1 MRRWLLVS
9 GLASGLSLLA
19 VAPPGAWAQPAA
31 SGEDLCG
38 EPKAEPQAL
47 YERLAK
53 DSRLREMRRSEHY
66 IALENG
72 QDGTL
77 WSFTLPAHP
86 AHPAAVCRRVMERR
100 GIIDIPTDILC
111 RGPEGECTKLKSDF
125 DALNAR
131 MIEELHKQ
139 PR

>member
-1 MRRWLLVS
+1 MRRWLVVS
-9 GLASGLSLLA
+9 GLLLLVI
-19 VAPPGAWAQPAA
+19 VAQPRAEAQPAA
-31 SGEDLCG
+31 SGGDLCG

-47 YERLAK
+47 YERLVK
-53 DSRLREMRRSEHY
+53 DSRLREMRRSERY
-66 IALENG
+66 VALENG

-86 AHPAAVCRRVMERR
+86 AHPSAVCRRVVERR
-100 GIIDIPTDILC
+100 GVIDIPTAIVC

-131 MIEELHKQ
+131 MIQELHKQ
-139 PR
+139 SR

>member
-1 MRRWLLVS
+1 MRHWLLVF
-9 GLASGLSLLA
+9 GLLILVI
-19 VAPPGAWAQPAA
+19 VAQPRAEAQPAA
-31 SGEDLCG
+31 SGDDLCG

-53 DSRLREMRRSEHY
+53 DSRLREMRRSEQY
-66 IALENG
+66 VALENG

-77 WSFTLPAHP
+77 WTFTLPAHP

-100 GIIDIPTDILC
+100 GVIDIPTAIVC

-131 MIEELHKQ
+131 MIQELHKQ

>member
-1 MRRWLLVS
+1 MLHWLLVS
-9 GLASGLSLLA
+9 GLLIVTAA
-19 VAPPGAWAQPAA
+19 RAEAQQAA
-31 SGEDLCG
+31 SGDSLCG
-38 EPKAEPQAL
+38 EPTAEPQAL
-47 YERLAK
+47 YDRLKA

-86 AHPAAVCRRVMERR
+86 AHPAVVCRRVMERR
-100 GIIDIPTDILC
+100 GIIDIPTAIVC
-111 RGPEGECTKLKSDF
+111 RGPEGACATLKSDF
-125 DALNAR
+125 EALNAR
-131 MIEELHKQ
+131 MIQDLEKR

>member
-1 MRRWLLVS
+1 MRGWLLVFA
-9 GLASGLSLLA
+9 LLSA
-19 VAPPGAWAQPAA
+19 TQPGAGAEP
-31 SGEDLCG
+31 SGDDLCG
-38 EPKAEPQAL
+38 EPKAGPQAL

-53 DSRLREMRRSEHY
+53 DARLREMRRSEHY
-66 IALENG
+66 VALENG

-100 GIIDIPTDILC
+100 GIIDIPTAVEC

-125 DALNAR
+125 EALNAR
-131 MIEELHKQ
+131 MIQDLHKQ
-139 PR
+139 QR

>member
-1 MRRWLLVS
+1 V
-9 GLASGLSLLA
+9 
-19 VAPPGAWAQPAA
+19 
-31 SGEDLCG
+31 
-38 EPKAEPQAL
+38 
-47 YERLAK
+47 
-53 DSRLREMRRSEHY
+53 
-66 IALENG
+66 ALENG

-100 GIIDIPTDILC
+100 GIIDIPTAIVC
-111 RGPEGECTKLKSDF
+111 RGSEGACTKLKGDF

-131 MIEELHKQ
+131 MIQELQKQ

>member
-1 MRRWLLVS
+1 MLRWLLVS
-9 GLASGLSLLA
+9 GLLFLI
-19 VAPPGAWAQPAA
+19 VAEPRAGAQQAA
-31 SGEDLCG
+31 SGDGLCG
-38 EPKAEPQAL
+38 EPTAEPQAL
-47 YERLAK
+47 YQRLK
-53 DSRLREMRRSEHY
+53 EDSRLREMRRSEHY
-66 IALENG
+66 VALENG

-100 GIIDIPTDILC
+100 GIIDIPTAIVC
-111 RGPEGECTKLKSDF
+111 RGPEGACTKLKGDF

-131 MIEELHKQ
+131 MIQELQKQ

>member
-1 MRRWLLVS
+1 MLHWLLVS
-9 GLASGLSLLA
+9 GLLFLV
-19 VAPPGAWAQPAA
+19 VAEPRAEAQQAA
-31 SGEDLCG
+31 SGDGLCG
-38 EPKAEPQAL
+38 EPTAEPQAL
-47 YERLAK
+47 YDRLKA

-66 IALENG
+66 VALENG

-86 AHPAAVCRRVMERR
+86 AHPAAVCRRVTERR
-100 GIIDIPTDILC
+100 GIIDIPTAIVC
-111 RGPEGECTKLKSDF
+111 RGPEGACTTLKSDF

-131 MIEELHKQ
+131 MIQELQKR

>member
-9 GLASGLSLLA
+9 GLLFLA
-19 VAPPGAWAQPAA
+19 IAQPRAGAQPAA
-31 SGEDLCG
+31 SGDDPCG
-38 EPKAEPQAL
+38 ESKAEPQAL
-47 YERLAK
+47 YDRLAK
-53 DSRLREMRRSEHY
+53 DSRLREMRRSDHFV
-66 IALENG
+66 ALENG

-77 WSFTLPAHP
+77 WTFTLPAHP

-100 GIIDIPTDILC
+100 GVIDIPTAIVC

-131 MIEELHKQ
+131 MIQELHKQ

>member
-1 MRRWLLVS
+1 MWRSILVPGLVP
-9 GLASGLSLLA
+9 GLALGLLA
-19 VAPPGAWAQPAA
+19 LASAGRTAA
-31 SGEDLCG
+31 DDDLCG
-38 EPKAEPQAL
+38 EARREPQAL
-47 YERLAK
+47 YEHLAK
-53 DSRLREMRRSEHY
+53 DSRLREMGRDERY
-66 IALENG
+66 VGLENG

-100 GIIDIPTDILC
+100 GRIEVPTTIVC
-111 RGPEGECTKLKSDF
+111 KGPDAECKKLESDF

-131 MIEELHKQ
+131 IIEDLYKR

>member
-1 MRRWLLVS
+1 MQRWLLVL
-9 GLASGLSLLA
+9 GLLLLA
-19 VAPPGAWAQPAA
+19 IAAPGALPRAKAQPAA
-31 SGEDLCG
+31 PGDSLCG

-72 QDGTL
+72 ADGTL

-86 AHPAAVCRRVMERR
+86 AHPAAVCRRVVERR
-100 GIIDIPTDILC
+100 GVIDIPTGIVC
-111 RGPEGECTKLKSDF
+111 RGPEAECTKLKRDF
-125 DALNAR
+125 DALNDR
-131 MIEELHKQ
+131 MIQELGKQ
-139 PR
+139 QR

>member
-9 GLASGLSLLA
+9 GLLFLVIAQPRAG
-19 VAPPGAWAQPAA
+19 AQPAA
-31 SGEDLCG
+31 SGGDLCG

-53 DSRLREMRRSEHY
+53 DSRLREMRRSEHFV
-66 IALENG
+66 ALENG

-100 GIIDIPTDILC
+100 GVVDIPTAIVC
-111 RGPEGECTKLKSDF
+111 RGPEGECTKLKNDF

-131 MIEELHKQ
+131 MIQELHKQ